1 VHIAPVEGMGV
12 ADHEARPGG
21 FRHIQ
26 GGLEVNTVPNVNLY
40 RGFHVMTL
48 ER

>member
-1 VHIAPVEGMGV
+1 MGM
-12 ADHEARPGG
+12 ADHEASPGG
-21 FRHIQ
+21 LRQSQEGF
-26 GGLEVNTVPNVNLY
+26 EVNTVPNVNLY